1 MQLIRGIHNINRDQ
15 RGCVLTIGNFDGVH
29 LGHQAVLA
37 QVKQQ
42 ALQRGVPATVMT
54 FEPQPQELF
63 QPERAPARLTNFREK
78 HLALRSQGIDRHI
91 VIEFNRQFAS
101 QPACEF
107 IENVLVDLLGVQF
120 LVVGDDFRFGRGR
133 EGDFKLLQEAG
144 IEFGFDV
151 VDTHSYR
158 QQQHRV
164 SSTAIREFLKAGDFP
179 SAAAML
185 GRPYSLSGRV
195 AHGEKKGRT
204 IGFPT
209 ANLQLKRLHSPLQGV
224 YAVQV
229 KIENQMHLGVANI
242 GRRPT
247 VSGDRVQL
255 EVHLFD
261 FAESIYGQH
270 IEVTPLHFIRAEHK
284 FSDFNALREQITKDV
299 TAAKQLLSEQVTVN
313 R

>member
-1 MQLIRGIHNINRDQ
+1 MQLIRGIHNIDRDR

-42 ALQRGVPATVMT
+42 ALQRGVPSTVMT

-63 QPERAPARLTNFREK
+63 QPDRAPARLTNFREK

-107 IENVLVDLLGVQF
+107 IENVLVDLLDVKF

-144 IEFGFDV
+144 IEFGFEV

-185 GRPYSLSGRV
+185 GRPYTLSGRV

-229 KIENQMHLGVANI
+229 QIAKQTHIGVANI

-247 VSGDRVQL
+247 VNGERVQL

-261 FAESIYGQH
+261 FADSIYGQH
-270 IEVTPLHFIRAEHK
+270 IDVTPLHFIRAEQK
-284 FSDFNALREQITKDV
+284 FSDFNELREQIAKDA
-299 TAAKQLLSEQVTVN
+299 TAAKAFFAKGK
-313 R
+313 